1 MPKTKRIALLL
12 PQDIGYTR
20 AVLRGIQTFF
30 AFSRPNW
37 VFRDAAPSL
46 EIIKP
51 LREWKPDGIVALL
64 FDREVANTLIRMRKP
79 LVNTT
84 STLHLPK
91 VALVENDHYAIGRL
105 AAEYFLKRGFRRFGY
120 FGSEWMGSSLARE
133 SAFRETIEAVG
144 HQVSTCHAEY
154 LPRPPVS
161 DSWLQADRSIDAW
174 LKGLPKPVGIL
185 SQNDVPARD
194 LADRCR
200 ILGLNVPHDVA
211 LMGVD
216 DDQLECHLCH
226 PPLTSIAIPGQRIGF
241 EAARVLDQLL
251 IGRKPKLLHRY
262 FSPVRVV
269 SRQSTDTLAI
279 EDEVVATVLKTIH
292 HQAAGGANVDL
303 ICQQLDISR
312 RQIERRFRARLGT
325 TVSAEICRVR
335 VELAKQLLTETS
347 LKMPLVAAQSGFS
360 DARRLS
366 VVFKQQTGQG
376 PLAFRR
382 SLHGDSSIE

>member
-1 MPKTKRIALLL
+1 
-12 PQDIGYTR
+12 
-20 AVLRGIQTFF
+20 
-30 AFSRPNW
+30 
-37 VFRDAAPSL
+37 
-46 EIIKP
+46 
-51 LREWKPDGIVALL
+51 
-64 FDREVANTLIRMRKP
+64 
-79 LVNTT
+79 
-84 STLHLPK
+84 
-91 VALVENDHYAIGRL
+91 
-105 AAEYFLKRGFRRFGY
+105 
-120 FGSEWMGSSLARE
+120 
-133 SAFRETIEAVG
+133 
-144 HQVSTCHAEY
+144 
-154 LPRPPVS
+154 
-161 DSWLQADRSIDAW
+161 
-174 LKGLPKPVGIL
+174 
-185 SQNDVPARD
+185 
-194 LADRCR
+194 
-200 ILGLNVPHDVA
+200 
-211 LMGVD
+211 MGVD